1 MDCPPGQKMVAAVQR
16 CFVFRKRCDW
26 TISFQACRF
35 ESPHCK
41 KNLFICL
48 KKTHFLFPLKTT
60 N

>member
-16 CFVFRKRCDW
+16 CFVFRKRCDR
-26 TISFQACRF
+26 TISFKVCPF
-35 ESPHCK
+35 ESRHCK
-41 KNLFICL
+41 KNLCICL